1 MLACSVLVEQTRQDC
16 GFKQS
21 ALEAAGRQY
30 YILCSFDLRPSSHST
45 RGVGKPNFG
54 RWMSSGGS
62 KSTMAFLRMCLPQG
76 GTWRN
81 LSAT

>member
-1 MLACSVLVEQTRQDC
+1 MITLACSVLVEQTRQDC

-30 YILCSFDLRPSSHST
+30 YILCSFDLRPSSHSA

-54 RWMSSGGS
+54 RWMTSGGQQVGDGFLEDVL
-62 KSTMAFLRMCLPQG
+62 TPRRHMA
-76 GTWRN
+76 
-81 LSAT
+81 